1 MIPEY
6 HPATEV
12 CTCVHISVINRHIAG
27 HLCNALWDRSTILR
41 LDRLS
46 VYRGLNQWDTC
57 NTAKTYET
65 YNEVLTLHNS
75 QIYANHMALY
85 SDLNWHHLKAVNLYK
100 QAESI
105 SVSQK
110 ALRWHHDER
119 DGVSNNRRLHCLFN
133 CLLMRRLKKTSKL
146 RVTGPCEGNPPVTG
160 GLPPRRG
167 SNAENIR
174 WRHHVQCNKA
184 KVMKIFD
191 GWSSEP
197 RSGTSTSNARMAA
210 ESGWSLGTRH
220 VDKPG
225 TSLHPSLQWQ
235 ERITFRRWINNT
247 HPTSK
252 HKGQGYG
259 WLS

>member
-1 MIPEY
+1 MI
-6 HPATEV
+6 HAT
-12 CTCVHISVINRHIAG
+12 
-27 HLCNALWDRSTILR
+27 
-41 LDRLS
+41 
-46 VYRGLNQWDTC
+46 QQ
-57 NTAKTYET
+57 K
-65 YNEVLTLHNS
+65 
-75 QIYANHMALY
+75 
-85 SDLNWHHLKAVNLYK
+85 HLKLITKFWLCIIRRYRQIIWHYTAIWIGTIKRQWIYTSKWNQFQFHK
-100 QAESI
+100 KHCGDIMMSAMA
-105 SVSQK
+105 SQMT
-110 ALRWHHDER
+110 
-119 DGVSNNRRLHCLFN
+119 GVSIVCLTV
-133 CLLMRRLKKTSKL
+133 CWGAGQRKRQCSASLA
-146 RVTGPCEGNPPVTG
+146 PVRG
-160 GLPPRRG
+160 IHQWPVDSPPRRD
-167 SNAENIR
+167 SNAENVR

-235 ERITFRRWINNT
+235 ERITFRRWISYT